1 MDFHNTYNRVA
12 LAHAPTPLEPMPNL
26 TAALGGPTLYVK
38 RDDCTGLALGG
49 NKARQLEYYLGAAV
63 AQNADTILITGAVQ
77 SNFVRQAAAAARK
90 LGMAIHIQLEERVGG
105 QGELYQKSG
114 NVVLDRLLG
123 AVIHRFPVGE
133 DEAAADANLER
144 IATGLRAQG
153 WKPYIIHLGTDHP
166 PLGALGY
173 VDAALEFLQQLT
185 ALQLEPDAV
194 IVPSGSAA
202 THSGFLAGL
211 RLGSSDLA
219 VHGVCVRRDAASQ
232 HARMRQR
239 VTEVGGMIGLGKAV
253 PLDQVLVE
261 DTWLGPGYGSV
272 TPAVIEAM
280 ELAARTEGLIL
291 DPVYSARTM
300 AGLIGMVR
308 RGDFQPGQTVVFL
321 HTGGAPALFGYAQ
334 FTEDR

>member
-1 MDFHNTYNRVA
+1 MDFHNTYTRVS

-49 NKARQLEYYLGAAV
+49 NKARQLEYYFGAAV
-63 AQNADTILITGAVQ
+63 DKKADTILITGAVQ

-90 LGMAIHIQLEERVGG
+90 LGMAIHIQLEDRVGG

-114 NVVLDRLLG
+114 NVVLDQLLG

-133 DEAAADANLER
+133 DESAADANLQR

-153 WKPYIIHLGTDHP
+153 STPYIIHLGTDHP

-185 ALQLEPDAV
+185 ASPIDPDAV

-211 RLGSSDLA
+211 RLGSSDLT
-219 VHGVCVRRDAASQ
+219 VRGVCVRRNAALQ
-232 HARMRQR
+232 HARVIQR

-253 PLDQVLVE
+253 PPDQVLVD
-261 DTWLGPGYGSV
+261 DTWLGPGYGTV
-272 TPAVIEAM
+272 TPAVTEAM

-308 RGDFQPGQTVVFL
+308 RGDFRPSQTVVFL
-321 HTGGAPALFGYAQ
+321 HTGGAPALFGYSQ
-334 FTEDR
+334 FMENG